1 MSVYRKLFRA
11 DTHIDFVG
19 QRKRWLIIS
28 GVILAIS
35 LLSLLSRNGIGE
47 LGLNLSLDF
56 EGGLA
61 IQVENV
67 AGVDVSDVRAEL
79 ARVGITGARIE
90 ELGDGAE
97 SFRIRTVF
105 LVDERQ
111 NEVVRAVADLTG
123 VTVEESSVESVGPT
137 FGAQIARSA
146 LIALLV
152 FLGVVTLF
160 ISLRFEWRMALGAL
174 AALFHDLIITAG
186 VYSLTGFEVTPSTVV
201 AVLTILGYSLYD
213 TVVVYDKIDE
223 IVDEADEK
231 MTYSDVV
238 NVAMNQVLMRSINTS
253 LTSLLPVGS
262 ILFIGGIVQGVRT
275 LQDFALALFVGIAA
289 GTYSSIFVASPLLAL
304 WKEGE
309 EHWQQVRARVE
320 GRGRPQERAP
330 STGPVAKPKRTS
342 TLEGGT
348 FDSRPPVTPG
358 ASPRPPKKKRRK

>member
-11 DTHIDFVG
+11 DTHIDFVA
-19 QRKRWLIIS
+19 QRKRWFIIS

-67 AGVDVSDVRAEL
+67 ADVEVSDVRGRTEL
-79 ARVGITGARIE
+79 ALGITGARIE

-97 SFRIRTVF
+97 SFRIRTVSWSTSA
-105 LVDERQ
+105 Q
-111 NEVVRAVADLTG
+111 TEVVRAVADLTG

-231 MTYSDVV
+231 MTYSEVV

-262 ILFIGGIVQGVRT
+262 IAVHRG
-275 LQDFALALFVGIAA
+275 
-289 GTYSSIFVASPLLAL
+289 
-304 WKEGE
+304 
-309 EHWQQVRARVE
+309 HRAR
-320 GRGRPQERAP
+320 
-330 STGPVAKPKRTS
+330 
-342 TLEGGT
+342 
-348 FDSRPPVTPG
+348 
-358 ASPRPPKKKRRK
+358 